1 MGLTKIICDF
11 YHFYE
16 ESFQPHAVFD
26 DNREGRSGFVI
37 RFGPKISFGL
47 PIQYIKDVGAWVH
60 EFIEFCIQKLLI
72 EYDAVGEIS
81 FIYEEDSEYFRCNH
95 EVSHIV
101 AASTGMSGLD
111 GQTVNDDTY
120 WNEMMEKYSKRRV
133 SLPLPCSCFIKNRCM
148 KLRDVQYNWISDSSC
163 DHY

>member
-16 ESFQPHAVFD
+16 ESFQPHAVFE

-37 RFGPKISFGL
+37 RFGPKISFGV
-47 PIQYIKDVGAWVH
+47 PAQEIKDIEVWVH

-81 FIYEEDSEYFRCNH
+81 FLYEKDSKYFEWNH
-95 EVSHIV
+95 EVSHII
-101 AASTGMSGLD
+101 ASSTGQSGLD
-111 GQTVNDDTY
+111 GRTVDADTY
-120 WNEMMEKYSKRRV
+120 WDEMMKKYSERRV
-133 SLPLPCSCFIKNRCM
+133 SLPLPCSRFIK
-148 KLRDVQYNWISDSSC
+148 IGA
-163 DHY
+163 